1 MTPQS
6 KLQCTVDVR
15 RIPLKVRVSICVF
28 DLKFDL
34 LKVTFKVLTI
44 CFIKKSSNCGS
55 VKILILAVNEL
66 KFATLCFIMLVSD
79 IECKVEFAKNIKH
92 SFWNI
97 HTIKFPILN
106 GI

>member
-15 RIPLKVRVSICVF
+15 WIPLKVRVSICAF

-34 LKVTFKVLTI
+34 LKETFKVLTT

-55 VKILILAVNEL
+55 VKTLILTANQL
-66 KFATLCFIMLVSD
+66 KLATLCFIMLMYRISSY
-79 IECKVEFAKNIKH
+79 
-92 SFWNI
+92 SFR
-97 HTIKFPILN
+97 P
-106 GI
+106 